1 MRPPATHSDLR
12 ANAMINQSRPLSIV
26 FAGGGTAGH
35 LFPAIAAAEQVQR
48 LAADARI
55 VFAGSGRAI
64 EQTHVAAAGFDYVS
78 LPSRPLPRSMG
89 DWVPFVVEN
98 LAGYWAA
105 CRLLADEGTDVV
117 VGLGG
122 YACAPTARAA
132 IRLGVP
138 LVLLEQNV
146 LPGRATRWLA
156 RRAAAVCS
164 AWAPAKTHLPP
175 GARVWTT
182 GNPLRAAFFEPAE
195 KKRLLLVLGGSHG
208 AHALNIDVP
217 KALYRV
223 ASALKGWRI
232 VHQTGEADRAA
243 VERLY
248 RRLGLDAEITPF
260 IADMPRLMRSAQLA
274 VSRAG
279 GTTLSELAATGT
291 PAVLVP
297 YPHAAD
303 DHQRRNAE
311 LLARAGGAVI
321 VEQCAA
327 QQGAEAVRFDVALAD
342 ALRPLLLEAGQTAAM
357 GRVMRRFARPEAAR
371 QVARIIL
378 QQTHARATLP
388 AAA

>member
-1 MRPPATHSDLR
+1 MTRSG
-12 ANAMINQSRPLSIV
+12 PLSII

-35 LFPAIAAAEQVQR
+35 LFPALAAAEQVQR

-64 EQTHVAAAGFDYVS
+64 EQTHVAAAGFDYTA
-78 LPSRPLPRSMG
+78 LPSRPLPQSVG

-105 CRLLADEGTDVV
+105 RRLLADERAAVV

-122 YACAPTARAA
+122 YASAPTARAA
-132 IRLGVP
+132 LRLGIP

-146 LPGRATRWLA
+146 LPGKATRWLA
-156 RRAAAVCS
+156 RRAAAVC
-164 AWAPAKTHLPP
+164 ATWAPAKNHLPP
-175 GARVWTT
+175 GARVLTT
-182 GNPLRAAFFEPAE
+182 GNPLRAEFFEPADKE
-195 KKRLLLVLGGSHG
+195 NLLLVLGGSHG

-223 ASALKGWRI
+223 ASALNGWRI

-248 RRLGLDAEITPF
+248 RRLGLNAEVTPF
-260 IADMPRLMRSAQLA
+260 IADMPRLMRAARLA
-274 VSRAG
+274 LSRAG
-279 GTTLSELAATGT
+279 GTTLAELAATGT

-303 DHQRRNAE
+303 NHQRHNAE

-321 VEQCAA
+321 VDQWAA
-327 QQGAEAVRFDVALAD
+327 KPGGEAPRFDATLAG
-342 ALRPLLLEAGQTAAM
+342 ALRPLISEPLRRETM
-357 GRVMRRFARPEAAR
+357 GRVMRRFARPEAALH
-371 QVARIIL
+371 VAEIIL
-378 QQTHARATLP
+378 QQAQTTAALP